1 MHKTNNIITGI
12 ASLLLAMIMSSGCLE
27 KEDMAAGMQN
37 VMIELSVSAEPQT
50 KSAPTSMESA
60 INSLRIYA
68 FQGERLAGY
77 AARMNGVSEANSLY
91 MDLELPSS
99 GQQRVDFYVIANEA
113 QMAYEN
119 GVVVLSEDMTRAQL
133 EAVKFTGLNSASAL
147 PMYGQ
152 QSEILDVDKIRTLA
166 NDETGHEGHFM
177 LVDPVNILLKRSLA
191 KISIYA
197 AKAEGISTTPQIL
210 NATLLADGTRR
221 YSYLFN
227 QSDDVLNAVESR
239 PNDRM
244 ISSTRT
250 DVKKSVVPNSA
261 ASKDVANF
269 DLIYADTYLPEVTS
283 EIALRVEYTT
293 GQEAEIMNGYVYIPQ
308 IIRNTHYKVC
318 ILINAEGHLIINY
331 EVAQWTD
338 NLMDDLHFDYPT
350 HSFLR
355 EQIATT
361 EQEVALRP
369 SAPATMS
376 EIHPFAGYFQM
387 TYPNND
393 SWTPTLEG
401 PHAGDCTVEVYEMEG
416 LTAGQTPVTIRPI
429 PASDKWYKIMVKPN
443 PMKMMPGE
451 EVRLAVT
458 YTASGFDTLEY
469 MLINGSYQEYY
480 WPYAGT
486 SQQDANYVII
496 TMVN

>member
-1 MHKTNNIITGI
+1 MHRTNNIITII
-12 ASLLLAMIMSSGCLE
+12 ASLLLAMITSAGCLE
-27 KEDMAAGMQN
+27 KEDMAAAMQN
-37 VMIELSVSAEPQT
+37 VMIELSVSAEPRT
-50 KSAPTSMESA
+50 KADPTSSESV

-77 AARMNGVSEANSLY
+77 AARMNDVSEATSIY
-91 MDLELPSS
+91 MDLELPAS
-99 GQQRVDFYVIANEA
+99 GQHRVDFYVIANEA

-119 GVVVLSEDMTRAQL
+119 GVVVLSENMTRAQL
-133 EAVKFTGLNSASAL
+133 EAVKFTGLNSPYAL

-152 QSEILDVDKIRTLA
+152 QSEVLDVDRIRALA
-166 NDETGHEGHFM
+166 NEEAGHEGHLM
-177 LVDPVNILLKRSLA
+177 LVDPVNIQLKRSLA

-197 AKAEGISTTPQIL
+197 AKAEGVSTTPQIL
-210 NATLLADGTRR
+210 SARLLADGTRR

-227 QSDDVLNAVESR
+227 QSDEVLNAVESR
-239 PNDRM
+239 PNDRT

-250 DVKKSVVPNSA
+250 DVNKSVVPNSA

-269 DLIYADTYLPEVTS
+269 DLIYADAYLPEVTS
-283 EIALRVEYTT
+283 EIAIRVEYIT
-293 GQEAEIMNGYVYIPQ
+293 GHEGEIMNGYVYIPQ
-308 IIRNTHYKVC
+308 IVRNTHYKVC
-318 ILINAEGHLIINY
+318 ILINSEGRLIINY

-350 HSFLR
+350 HSYLR

-361 EQEVALRP
+361 DQEVALKP

-376 EIHPFAGYFQM
+376 EIHPFTGYFQL
-387 TYPNND
+387 TYPSND

-401 PHAGDCTVEVYEMEG
+401 PHAGDCIVEVYEMEG
-416 LTAGQTPVTIRPI
+416 LTAKQNPVSDRPI

-443 PMKMMPGE
+443 PMKIMPGE

-458 YTASGFDTLEY
+458 YTASGFDTIEY

-480 WPYAGT
+480 WPYEGT